1 MKRLGLA
8 FLLTLLGLACAQAQQ
23 VNPPLDQGATACAFN
38 SVLPTITTGNYGL
51 IQCDANGRLLL
62 VSTPAAGS
70 TQQVVGN
77 VASGVADSGNPVK
90 VGGVY
95 NSTLPTFTTG
105 QRSDIQTD
113 ARGAIRAQ
121 LVGATIAGVDAIANS
136 ALISG
141 GNSGNQ
147 AVNSQLPFIV
157 AGFKFNGSTWD
168 RDFTCSNTA
177 VINVTAA
184 ATTELVALTAA
195 QTIRVCSF
203 VITESLAGTAQ
214 FVYGTGTNCGTGTTN
229 ITGAMAMATSGVLA
243 ISTGNGSVFRTAS
256 ANALCLAAVTGN
268 ITGFVTYAKY

>member
-62 VSTPAAGS
+62 VSTPATGS

-90 VGGVY
+90 VGGIF
-95 NSTLPTFTTG
+95 NTTLPIITNG
-105 QRSDIQTD
+105 QRVDLQTD
-113 ARGAIRAQ
+113 SRGNLRVATNG
-121 LVGATIAGVDAIANS
+121 VTTPGADGVVNAGNVSFGQQTTSLAGPLN
-136 ALISG
+136 
-141 GNSGNQ
+141 
-147 AVNSQLPFIV
+147 V
-157 AGFKFNGSTWD
+157 APSKFNGATWD
-168 RDFTCSNTA
+168 RDFTCTSSA
-177 VINVTAA
+177 VVNVTAA
-184 ATTELVALTAA
+184 ATTEIVALTAA

-203 VITESLAGTAQ
+203 VTTISLSGTAQ

-229 ITGAMAMATSGVLA
+229 LTGAMALATASPVS
-243 ISTGNGSVFRTAS
+243 ISSGNGSLFRTAS
-256 ANALCLAAVTGN
+256 ANALCLSAVTGN
-268 ITGFVTYAKY
+268 VTGFVTYAKY